1 VAQITLD
8 TTTAG
13 ELCTAFGIR
22 EISFFGSVT
31 RDDFRP
37 DSDVDVLIEFE
48 PHVHIGF
55 FELMDIQDRLIAVLG
70 RKVDLVT
77 KGMLSPYFRDDVLAA
92 REVIYVSSR

>member
-1 VAQITLD
+1 MARIKLD
-8 TTTAG
+8 TAAAA
-13 ELCTAFGIR
+13 ELCKGYGIR

-37 DSDVDVLIEFE
+37 HSDVDVLVEFE
-48 PHVHIGF
+48 PDVHIGF
-55 FELMDIQDRLIAVLG
+55 FELMDIQDRLTSLLG

-77 KGMLSPYFRDDVLAA
+77 KGMLSPFFRDDVLAA